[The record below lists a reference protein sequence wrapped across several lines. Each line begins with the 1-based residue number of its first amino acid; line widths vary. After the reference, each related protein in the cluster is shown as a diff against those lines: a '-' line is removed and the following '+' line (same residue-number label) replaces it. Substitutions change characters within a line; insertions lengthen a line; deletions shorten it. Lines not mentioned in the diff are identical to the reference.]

1 MTSINII
8 IPPSPWLISD
18 TDIPWLGVLYL
29 SAYLKNHGIGVE
41 VTDLAG
47 VDLETWVPKK
57 YRYYGITGTSA
68 HFPQIRDIS
77 YKILKMYP
85 SAIIIAGGPHA
96 TLAPFHL
103 LKYSAVDVCIQGP
116 GEERLLNFLK
126 DGIHTMPDGVIWW
139 DKETPGAL
147 KIKPMSILSESY
159 NMAVLPDYEAID
171 FKKYLPS
178 QTYKYLLGVVNEA
191 TIFTTLG
198 CPFRCN
204 FCAQH
209 KMRSKMRHIPLA
221 DVERNIT
228 YLKTKYKVKL
238 FYISDDTFGFEKSR
252 FGDLCDLFK
261 KKKITWHC
269 LLRADLA
276 QKSRLEVM
284 KDSGC
289 IGIVYGFETGSDKI
303 LKAMNK
309 GVTAKQNY
317 EAAELTHKLGM
328 KVRGQ
333 MVVGFPGETNKT
345 ISETEHF
352 IANAPVDH
360 WGIHTF
366 QPFPGSDVWENPEK
380 YKIEID
386 KNTDFSNWHTIG
398 KPREKVGSLK
408 VQKWVEHLRNVAG
421 IRNIERV
428 CE

>member
-1 MTSINII
+1 MRVNLI

-18 TDIPWLGVLYL
+18 TDIPFLGILYL
-29 SAYLKNHGIGVE
+29 SSYLKERGYNVT

-47 VDLETWVPKK
+47 VDLKNWTPTK
-57 YRYYGITGTSA
+57 YDIYGITGTSA
-68 HFPQIRDIS
+68 HFPQMRDIS
-77 YKILKMYP
+77 YIINKKYP
-85 SAIIIAGGPHA
+85 NAVIVAGGPHA

-103 LKYSAVDVCIQGP
+103 LKNSAVDICIQGP
-116 GEERLLNFLK
+116 GEARFESLLRTGK
-126 DGIHTMPDGVIWW
+126 SDGVIRW
-139 DKETPGAL
+139 DETTPGAL
-147 KIKPMSILSESY
+147 MITPRDLESERYVMS
-159 NMAVLPDYEAID
+159 ALPDYEAID

-209 KMRSKMRHIPLA
+209 KMRDKTRHIPIS
-221 DVERNIT
+221 DVERNISH
-228 YLKTKYKVKL
+228 LRNKYKVKL

-252 FGDLCDLFK
+252 FSDLCNMFK
-261 KKKITWHC
+261 RKNIIWHC

-276 QKSRLEVM
+276 QKERLEIM
-284 KDSGC
+284 RDSGC

-303 LKAMNK
+303 LKLMNK
-309 GVTAKQNY
+309 GVTGKQNY

-333 MVVGFPGETNKT
+333 MVVGFPGETDRT
-345 ISETEHF
+345 IFDTRIF
-352 IANAPVDH
+352 IANSPVDH

-366 QPFPGSDVWENPEK
+366 QPYPGSDVWENPEK
-380 YKIEID
+380 YKIKID
-386 KNTDFSNWHTIG
+386 KNTDFSDWHTIG
-398 KPREKVGSLK
+398 KPGEKVGSLK
-408 VQKWVEHLRNVAG
+408 VQKWVEHLRDVAG

>member
-1 MTSINII
+1 MKRINLI

-29 SAYLKNHGIGVE
+29 SAYLKNHGHAVE

-47 VDLETWVPKK
+47 VDLNSWAPDK
-57 YRYYGITGTSA
+57 RYKFYGITGTSA
-68 HFPQIRDIS
+68 HFPQIKTIS
-77 YKILKMYP
+77 ETIRMVHEN
-85 SAIIIAGGPHA
+85 AIIVVGGPHA
-96 TLAPFHL
+96 TLASKQL
-103 LKYSAVDVCIQGP
+103 LADTKADICILGP
-116 GEERLLNFLK
+116 GEKRFLDLIEGRNV
-126 DGIHTMPDGVIWW
+126 DGITFWEEHLGVKTIQ
-139 DKETPGAL
+139 TIPQ
-147 KIKPMSILSESY
+147 SIFSESY
-159 NMAVLPDYEAID
+159 DMAVLPDYEGID

-178 QTYKYLLGVVNEA
+178 QTYKYLLGIVNEA

-209 KMRSKMRHIPLA
+209 KMRMKTRHIPLQ

-252 FGDLCDLFK
+252 FGDLCNLFK

-269 LLRADLA
+269 LLREDLEER
-276 QKSRLEVM
+276 SRLEIM

-289 IGIVYGFETGSDKI
+289 IGIVYGFETGSNKI

-309 GVTAKQNY
+309 GVTAQQNY
-317 EAAELTHKLGM
+317 EAAYLTHTLGM

-333 MVVGFPGETNKT
+333 MVVGFPGETDKT

-352 IANAPVDH
+352 ITNTPVDH

-380 YKIEID
+380 YKIKID
-386 KNTDFSNWHTIG
+386 KNTDFSDWHTIG
-398 KPREKVGSLK
+398 KPGEKVGSLK
-408 VQKWVEHLRNVAG
+408 VQKWTEHLRNVAG